1 MGARAS
7 KRLHA
12 RNAQLLVR
20 TRKTTARVRVRVRAS
35 GRQAESVVLRH
46 IRRVCLRF
54 LVCDAAAAADAPQR
68 FGVNN

>member
-20 TRKTTARVRVRVRAS
+20 TRKTTARVRVRAS